1 MKRINYFTLA
11 ALAVLSLAGCTQ
23 DDERAAGLP
32 MTGMPMR
39 PVVHVDAPVTREAMT
54 TETLDHYYFLVTDQD
69 GATTP
74 EYDYF
79 VEMIKGKDGQWSAS
93 KEMTWGTAY
102 PKVSAWEQKGTEW
115 IKDNYTGGSPVN
127 VGIYQSTREYLLES
141 DLLYMPPTDI
151 TAANLDADGNIRVN
165 LKHRFA
171 KLNIVVNIT
180 GTPSNPIN
188 ELTIGGTKP
197 QANFTPKTN
206 TLGVYGYAE
215 DITAYCASST
225 TNDTDD
231 PSCTATYECILIPQ
245 ELETST
251 LKVTATL
258 QDGSSKS
265 YTHDKALTLEGNCQ
279 YTLTLNM
286 NHQGILKPSG
296 DVSVGDW
303 GDKGEIG
310 EGGELEEGA
319 IISGNTYTVK
329 NAKGLLEWAEAV
341 QSAGSSTSPSLTLTA
356 DIDMAGRSWPII
368 QSYTGGTIDGRG
380 YTISN
385 LTLTPGDDYCAGLIA
400 GTASDCIIKNLT
412 LWKPSITTG
421 KLICYGFF
429 VGRKEKGITM
439 ENCHVV
445 SGSCSEQ
452 PSEIPGGLVGEA
464 AYGTYTACSV
474 VSSGVGLCGENSMPN
489 KITAC
494 YVVGSNTLGNFN
506 DTFNEIRGCSNSYYQ
521 QSAGGS
527 ITGKG
532 NSQTV
537 TTWAEA
543 ARSMNISLSGKD
555 YEWVVND
562 GADKE
567 TRPLVIKTQTTN

>member
-32 MTGMPMR
+32 MTGMPLR

-296 DVSVGDW
+296 DVNVGDW

-310 EGGELEEGA
+310 KGELEEGA
-319 IISGNTYTVK
+319 EIGEDGTYYVST
-329 NAKGLLEWAEAV
+329 ARGLLEWAAAV
-341 QSAGSSTSPSLTLTA
+341 DYQEHTYPNLTLTK
-356 DIDMAGRSWPII
+356 DIDMKGKTWPYIP
-368 QSYTGGTIDGRG
+368 YYYGGGIIDGG
-380 YTISN
+380 GHTISN
-385 LTLTPGDDYCAGLIA
+385 LTLTEGTMSVGLIA
-400 GTASDCIIKNLT
+400 LNANECTIKNLT
-412 LWKPSITTG
+412 LQNPHMDAPRG
-421 KLICYGFF
+421 GGFF
-429 VGRKEKGITM
+429 IGGTATGCTI
-439 ENCHVV
+439 ENCHVI
-445 SGSCSEQ
+445 GGTTNGGGGA
-452 PSEIPGGLVGEA
+452 GGL
-464 AYGTYTACSV
+464 AYHANNSNFTACSV
-474 VSSGVGLCGENSMPN
+474 TSSGVDMIGSEITIIGDPCS
-489 KITAC
+489 ITAC
-494 YVVGSNTLGNFN
+494 YVTEGELVGSVEKNAPTY
-506 DTFNEIRGCSNSYYQ
+506 TASYYLNN
-521 QSAGGS
+521 GD
-527 ITGKG
+527 ITGVG
-532 NSQTV
+532 NSQAV

-543 ARSMNISLSGKD
+543 AQNMNSSLSD
-555 YEWVVND
+555 ETYQWVVNENTD
-562 GADKE
+562 DDP
-567 TRPLVIKTQTTN
+567 RPLVIKPKTTN

>member
-1 MKRINYFTLA
+1 MKRTNYFTLA

-32 MTGMPMR
+32 MTGMPLR
-39 PVVHVDAPVTREAMT
+39 VVAHVDAPVTREAMT

-265 YTHDKALTLEGNCQ
+265 YTHDKALTLKENCQ
-279 YTLTLNM
+279 YTLTLSMTYN
-286 NHQGILKPSG
+286 GTLKPS
-296 DVSVGDW
+296 DNINVGNW
-303 GDKGEIG
+303 GDEEETGE
-310 EGGELEEGA
+310 GELEEGA
-319 IISGNTYTVK
+319 QIENGTYIVK
-329 NAKGLLEWAEAV
+329 NAKGLLEWAQAAA
-341 QSAGSSTSPSLTLTA
+341 QGNSPSLTLTA
-356 DIDMAGRSWPII
+356 DIDMKGRTWPII
-368 QSYTGGTIDGRG
+368 KSYTGGTINGQG
-380 YTISN
+380 YAIKN
-385 LTLTPGDDYCAGLIA
+385 LTLTPSDDNCAGLIA
-400 GTASDCIIKNLT
+400 ENASNCTIENLT
-412 LWKPSITTG
+412 LWKPSIITG
-421 KLICYGFF
+421 ASSMDCYGFF
-429 VGRKEKGITM
+429 VGEEAEDITM

-445 SGSCSEQ
+445 SGSCSAR
-452 PSEIPGGLVGEA
+452 PYNTPGGLVGYA
-464 AYGTYTACSV
+464 NGGTYTACSV
-474 VSSGVGLCGENSMPN
+474 VSSGVGLWGEGSDPDP
-489 KITAC
+489 IAAC
-494 YVVGSNTLGNFN
+494 YVVGSTLGSFN
-506 DTFNEIRGCSNSYYQ
+506 TVYYEHVSRWCSSSYYQ
-521 QSAGGS
+521 ETADGS
-527 ITGKG
+527 ITGVG
-532 NSQTV
+532 SSSAVSDWTGAMNAMNGSLGGQTYQWVENTV
-537 TTWAEA
+537 T
-543 ARSMNISLSGKD
+543 D
-555 YEWVVND
+555 D
-562 GADKE
+562 DP
-567 TRPLVIKTQTTN
+567 RPLIIQDKPTN

>member
-1 MKRINYFTLA
+1 MKKTNNFTLA

-32 MTGMPMR
+32 MTGMPLR
-39 PVVHVDAPVTREAMT
+39 VVAHVDAPVTREAMT
-54 TETLDHYYFLVTDQD
+54 TETLDHYYFRVTDQD

-74 EYDYF
+74 EYDHF
-79 VEMIKGKDGQWSAS
+79 VEMTKGEDGQWKSDT
-93 KEMTWGTAY
+93 EMTWGTAY

-151 TAANLDADGNIRVN
+151 TAANLDADGNIKVN

-245 ELETST
+245 ELTANT

-258 QDGSSKS
+258 GEDTKS
-265 YTHDKALTLEGNCQ
+265 YTHDKALTLEENCQ

-296 DVSVGDW
+296 DVNVGNW

-310 EGGELEEGA
+310 EGELEEGA
-319 IISGNTYTVK
+319 EIKDGTYYVST
-329 NAKGLLEWAEAV
+329 ARGLLEWAKAV
-341 QSAGSSTSPSLTLTA
+341 QDDNDLNLTLTA
-356 DIDMAGRSWPII
+356 DIDMEGRSWPII
-368 QSYTGGTIDGRG
+368 QGYIGGIIDGQG

-385 LTLTPGDDYCAGLIA
+385 LTLTEETEVPHFGFITSGSYCTIQ
-400 GTASDCIIKNLT
+400 DLT
-412 LWKPSITTG
+412 LLNPDAVTLSSKAMGYFIGGSASS
-421 KLICYGFF
+421 
-429 VGRKEKGITM
+429 VTM
-439 ENCHVV
+439 KNCHVIGASIT
-445 SGSCSEQ
+445 SGYQ
-452 PSEIPGGLVGEA
+452 GGLA
-464 AYGTYTACSV
+464 QSATKSNFIACSV
-474 VSSGVGLCGENSMPN
+474 TSSNLNLIDSDKGNN
-489 KITAC
+489 TFTAC
-494 YVVGSNTLGNFN
+494 YVIGGGLARINETSGPTVTASYYLNNDAITSAADGSTVDSWSEAMTAMNQALS
-506 DTFNEIRGCSNSYYQ
+506 DNSYEYQ
-521 QSAGGS
+521 
-527 ITGKG
+527 
-532 NSQTV
+532 
-537 TTWAEA
+537 
-543 ARSMNISLSGKD
+543 
-555 YEWVVND
+555 WVENP
-562 GADKE
+562 DKE
-567 TRPLVIKTQTTN
+567 DTERPLVIKTQTTN